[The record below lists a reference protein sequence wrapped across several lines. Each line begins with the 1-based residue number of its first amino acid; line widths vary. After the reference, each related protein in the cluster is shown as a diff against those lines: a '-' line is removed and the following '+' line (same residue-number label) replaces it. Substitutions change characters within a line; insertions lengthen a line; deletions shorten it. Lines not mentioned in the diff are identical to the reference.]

1 MNGIKVTSGKKTEYY
16 FDIYHGNIYMSTFV
30 GEIGASDSLLSSVCC
45 LMSLSSIATVETAAA
60 TDVAVTTGF
69 PTVAAESSVF

>member
-1 MNGIKVTSGKKTEYY
+1 
-16 FDIYHGNIYMSTFV
+16 MSTFV

>member
-1 MNGIKVTSGKKTEYY
+1 
-16 FDIYHGNIYMSTFV
+16 MSTFV

-45 LMSLSSIATVETAAA
+45 LMSLSSIALVETATA